1 MSQFNQNG
9 SDYDSE
15 GLPPSVRRVER
26 ERLRLS
32 VDLSEYLVF
41 FIDESTFQN
50 DFVNPNAEGIR
61 GIRCTFNPQTN
72 TLIAKMITPE
82 HHQVVKAF
90 DEAIDSALAPMGLH
104 RATFSYGEVNI
115 DINGRSKQPDWG
127 LGPRHPPP
135 GTRRRP
141 AVVVEI
147 AISQTRRRLQR
158 DIDLWLDP
166 SRGNTNVA
174 IAIKANRTRPFIT
187 IDKYGWDHGNGQA
200 QISQHIEIRESDTG
214 DQVSVSGAPLTIPFD
229 LLFLRPP
236 QPPREETKTVPEFHQ
251 RERVELT
258 SSRFHLHQWTMTA
271 DLADH
276 ELSPRT
282 RSGSASS
289 SHKRS
294 VSSSLLSRISF
305 LRVNQTAHTSI
316 DRHHTDM
323 DHDGDEDLHSDIP
336 QNTGKGGTT
345 SSRAMSAA
353 LAQHRTRRRRG
364 SLRKTA
370 LLGTRLE
377 SRDKRA
383 TAKAA
388 EAIEAL
394 RAEPSR
400 LPAADLQA
408 AIQPKDQTPSNNGTT
423 QYSPRESVALD
434 DDRDDT
440 QQPTW
445 FRAANTQIPTR
456 PSISRRRQ
464 GLAQHNLQEQATDD
478 EDLVSFP
485 PLHSNSTP
493 TAAGTSTSPKII
505 SAGLHISPPSSSSG
519 SFYSLQPQ
527 PEPAYLP
534 VHRHKSSPLV
544 THPVEMKSSP
554 DVDID
559 YSETEWW
566 GWIILIV
573 TWLVFVV
580 GIGSCF
586 EVWSWAWDVGET
598 PYAPPELEDDPTLPI
613 VGYYPALIILTAVMS
628 WVWVVVAWV
637 GMKYFKHAN
646 ISGEDI

>member
-1 MSQFNQNG
+1 M
-9 SDYDSE
+9 DDK
-15 GLPPSVRRVER
+15 ER
-26 ERLRLS
+26 
-32 VDLSEYLVF
+32 
-41 FIDESTFQN
+41 
-50 DFVNPNAEGIR
+50 
-61 GIRCTFNPQTN
+61 
-72 TLIAKMITPE
+72 
-82 HHQVVKAF
+82 
-90 DEAIDSALAPMGLH
+90 
-104 RATFSYGEVNI
+104 
-115 DINGRSKQPDWG
+115 
-127 LGPRHPPP
+127 
-135 GTRRRP
+135 
-141 AVVVEI
+141 
-147 AISQTRRRLQR
+147 
-158 DIDLWLDP
+158 
-166 SRGNTNVA
+166 
-174 IAIKANRTRPFIT
+174 
-187 IDKYGWDHGNGQA
+187 
-200 QISQHIEIRESDTG
+200 
-214 DQVSVSGAPLTIPFD
+214 
-229 LLFLRPP
+229 
-236 QPPREETKTVPEFHQ
+236 
-251 RERVELT
+251 
-258 SSRFHLHQWTMTA
+258 TA
-271 DLADH
+271 DLAVH
-276 ELSPRT
+276 ELSPRP

-289 SHKRS
+289 GHKRS
-294 VSSSLLSRISF
+294 LSGSLLSRLSF
-305 LRVNQTAHTSI
+305 FRVNRAAHTSM
-316 DRHHTDM
+316 DRHHPDM
-323 DHDGDEDLHSDIP
+323 DHDGDEDLHSGIP
-336 QNTGKGGTT
+336 QSTSKGGTT

-388 EAIEAL
+388 EALEAL

-408 AIQPKDQTPSNNGTT
+408 AIQPEDQIPSDNGPTR
-423 QYSPRESVALD
+423 YSPRASEPFD

-440 QQPTW
+440 QQPAW
-445 FRAANTQIPTR
+445 FRAADTQKPIR

-485 PLHSNSTP
+485 RLHSNSNP
-493 TAAGTSTSPKII
+493 TAAGTGISPKIG
-505 SAGLHISPPSSSSG
+505 SATGLHISPPSSSSG

-554 DVDID
+554 DVDVD

-566 GWIILIV
+566 GWIILVV

-586 EVWSWAWDVGET
+586 GVWSWAWDVGET
-598 PYAPPELEDDPTLPI
+598 PYAPPELEDDITLPI

-646 ISGEDI
+646 ISGDDI

>member
-1 MSQFNQNG
+1 M
-9 SDYDSE
+9 DDD
-15 GLPPSVRRVER
+15 ER
-26 ERLRLS
+26 
-32 VDLSEYLVF
+32 
-41 FIDESTFQN
+41 
-50 DFVNPNAEGIR
+50 
-61 GIRCTFNPQTN
+61 
-72 TLIAKMITPE
+72 
-82 HHQVVKAF
+82 
-90 DEAIDSALAPMGLH
+90 
-104 RATFSYGEVNI
+104 
-115 DINGRSKQPDWG
+115 
-127 LGPRHPPP
+127 
-135 GTRRRP
+135 
-141 AVVVEI
+141 
-147 AISQTRRRLQR
+147 
-158 DIDLWLDP
+158 
-166 SRGNTNVA
+166 
-174 IAIKANRTRPFIT
+174 
-187 IDKYGWDHGNGQA
+187 
-200 QISQHIEIRESDTG
+200 
-214 DQVSVSGAPLTIPFD
+214 
-229 LLFLRPP
+229 
-236 QPPREETKTVPEFHQ
+236 
-251 RERVELT
+251 
-258 SSRFHLHQWTMTA
+258 TA
-271 DLADH
+271 DLAVH
-276 ELSPRT
+276 EVSPRT
-282 RSGSASS
+282 RSGSVSS
-289 SHKRS
+289 GHKRS
-294 VSSSLLSRISF
+294 LSGSLLSRLSF
-305 LRVNQTAHTSI
+305 LRVNQVAHTSLE
-316 DRHHTDM
+316 RHHPGM
-323 DHDGDEDLHSDIP
+323 DHDGDEELHSGMP
-336 QNTGKGGTT
+336 QTTGKGGTT

-388 EAIEAL
+388 EALEAL

-408 AIQPKDQTPSNNGTT
+408 AIQLTDQTPSDNGPTR
-423 QYSPRESVALD
+423 YSPRESGAFD

-440 QQPTW
+440 QQPAW
-445 FRAANTQIPTR
+445 FSAANTQKPIR

-464 GLAQHNLQEQATDD
+464 GLAQQNLQEQATDD
-478 EDLVSFP
+478 EDLISFP
-485 PLHSNSTP
+485 RLHSNP
-493 TAAGTSTSPKII
+493 TAADTGTSPKTG
-505 SAGLHISPPSSSSG
+505 SATGLHISPPSSNSA

-554 DVDID
+554 DVDVD

-566 GWIILIV
+566 GWIILVV

>member
-1 MSQFNQNG
+1 M
-9 SDYDSE
+9 DDD
-15 GLPPSVRRVER
+15 ER
-26 ERLRLS
+26 
-32 VDLSEYLVF
+32 
-41 FIDESTFQN
+41 
-50 DFVNPNAEGIR
+50 
-61 GIRCTFNPQTN
+61 
-72 TLIAKMITPE
+72 
-82 HHQVVKAF
+82 
-90 DEAIDSALAPMGLH
+90 
-104 RATFSYGEVNI
+104 
-115 DINGRSKQPDWG
+115 
-127 LGPRHPPP
+127 
-135 GTRRRP
+135 
-141 AVVVEI
+141 
-147 AISQTRRRLQR
+147 
-158 DIDLWLDP
+158 
-166 SRGNTNVA
+166 
-174 IAIKANRTRPFIT
+174 
-187 IDKYGWDHGNGQA
+187 
-200 QISQHIEIRESDTG
+200 
-214 DQVSVSGAPLTIPFD
+214 
-229 LLFLRPP
+229 
-236 QPPREETKTVPEFHQ
+236 
-251 RERVELT
+251 
-258 SSRFHLHQWTMTA
+258 TA
-271 DLADH
+271 DLAVH

-289 SHKRS
+289 GHKRS
-294 VSSSLLSRISF
+294 FSGSLLSRLSF
-305 LRVNQTAHTSI
+305 LRVSQVAYTSL
-316 DRHHTDM
+316 DRQRLDM
-323 DHDGDEDLHSDIP
+323 DHDGDEDLRSGMP

-388 EAIEAL
+388 EALEAL

-400 LPAADLQA
+400 LSAADLQA
-408 AIQPKDQTPSNNGTT
+408 TIQPKDQTHSDNGPAR
-423 QYSPRESVALD
+423 YSPRESEAFD

-445 FRAANTQIPTR
+445 FRAANTQKPIR
-456 PSISRRRQ
+456 PPISRRRQ
-464 GLAQHNLQEQATDD
+464 GLTQHNVQEQATDD

-485 PLHSNSTP
+485 RLHSNSNS
-493 TAAGTSTSPKII
+493 TAAGTGTSPNIG
-505 SAGLHISPPSSSSG
+505 STTGLHISPPSSSSG

-527 PEPAYLP
+527 PEPTYLP

-554 DVDID
+554 NVDVD

-566 GWIILIV
+566 GWIILAV

-586 EVWSWAWDVGET
+586 GVWSWAWDVGET

>member
-1 MSQFNQNG
+1 MGN
-9 SDYDSE
+9 
-15 GLPPSVRRVER
+15 ER
-26 ERLRLS
+26 
-32 VDLSEYLVF
+32 
-41 FIDESTFQN
+41 
-50 DFVNPNAEGIR
+50 
-61 GIRCTFNPQTN
+61 
-72 TLIAKMITPE
+72 
-82 HHQVVKAF
+82 
-90 DEAIDSALAPMGLH
+90 
-104 RATFSYGEVNI
+104 
-115 DINGRSKQPDWG
+115 
-127 LGPRHPPP
+127 
-135 GTRRRP
+135 
-141 AVVVEI
+141 
-147 AISQTRRRLQR
+147 
-158 DIDLWLDP
+158 
-166 SRGNTNVA
+166 
-174 IAIKANRTRPFIT
+174 
-187 IDKYGWDHGNGQA
+187 
-200 QISQHIEIRESDTG
+200 
-214 DQVSVSGAPLTIPFD
+214 
-229 LLFLRPP
+229 
-236 QPPREETKTVPEFHQ
+236 
-251 RERVELT
+251 
-258 SSRFHLHQWTMTA
+258 TA
-271 DLADH
+271 DLAVH

-289 SHKRS
+289 GHKRILS
-294 VSSSLLSRISF
+294 GSLLSRLSF
-305 LRVNQTAHTSI
+305 LRVNRAAQDPL
-316 DRHHTDM
+316 DRQHPGM
-323 DHDGDEDLHSDIP
+323 DHDGDEDLNSGMP
-336 QNTGKGGTT
+336 QSTGKGGTT

-388 EAIEAL
+388 EALEAL

-400 LPAADLQA
+400 LPAANLQA
-408 AIQPKDQTPSNNGTT
+408 SIQPKDQTPSDNGPTR
-423 QYSPRESVALD
+423 YSPRASEAF

-440 QQPTW
+440 QQPAW
-445 FRAANTQIPTR
+445 FRTANPQKPVR

-478 EDLVSFP
+478 EDLISF
-485 PLHSNSTP
+485 LASTRIQTP
-493 TAAGTSTSPKII
+493 RRPARAPAPK
-505 SAGLHISPPSSSSG
+505 SA
-519 SFYSLQPQ
+519 LQLPQ

-554 DVDID
+554 DADVD

-566 GWIILIV
+566 GWIILVV

>member
-1 MSQFNQNG
+1 MHWSKIQAYLSASLIYFTVNLHCWCLILQATTPLLYGSCAGDIHISVQNR
-9 SDYDSE
+9 DTKEETNTD
-15 GLPPSVRRVER
+15 PSSINTRR
-26 ERLRLS
+26 LTQL
-32 VDLSEYLVF
+32 
-41 FIDESTFQN
+41 TFQ
-50 DFVNPNAEGIR
+50 FLVP
-61 GIRCTFNPQTN
+61 
-72 TLIAKMITPE
+72 
-82 HHQVVKAF
+82 
-90 DEAIDSALAPMGLH
+90 LAPMDND
-104 RATFSYGEVNI
+104 R
-115 DINGRSKQPDWG
+115 
-127 LGPRHPPP
+127 
-135 GTRRRP
+135 
-141 AVVVEI
+141 
-147 AISQTRRRLQR
+147 
-158 DIDLWLDP
+158 
-166 SRGNTNVA
+166 
-174 IAIKANRTRPFIT
+174 
-187 IDKYGWDHGNGQA
+187 
-200 QISQHIEIRESDTG
+200 
-214 DQVSVSGAPLTIPFD
+214 
-229 LLFLRPP
+229 
-236 QPPREETKTVPEFHQ
+236 
-251 RERVELT
+251 
-258 SSRFHLHQWTMTA
+258 TA
-271 DLADH
+271 DLAVP

-289 SHKRS
+289 GHKRILS
-294 VSSSLLSRISF
+294 GSLLSRLSF
-305 LRVNQTAHTSI
+305 LRASRAAQTSL
-316 DRHHTDM
+316 DREHTDM
-323 DHDGDEDLHSDIP
+323 DHDGDEDLHSGMS
-336 QNTGKGGTT
+336 QSTGKGGTT

-388 EAIEAL
+388 EALESL

-400 LPAADLQA
+400 LPAAELQA
-408 AIQPKDQTPSNNGTT
+408 AIQPKDQTNSDNGPTLC
-423 QYSPRESVALD
+423 SPRGSEAF

-440 QQPTW
+440 QQPAW
-445 FRAANTQIPTR
+445 FRASNTQKPVR

-464 GLAQHNLQEQATDD
+464 GLAHHNLQEQATDD
-478 EDLVSFP
+478 EDLISFP
-485 PLHSNSTP
+485 RLHSNTNP
-493 TAAGTSTSPKII
+493 PAAGTGTSPKIG
-505 SAGLHISPPSSSSG
+505 SAAGLHISPPSSSSG
-519 SFYSLQPQ
+519 SFYSLKPQ

-554 DVDID
+554 DVDVD

-566 GWIILIV
+566 GWIILVV

>member
-1 MSQFNQNG
+1 
-9 SDYDSE
+9 
-15 GLPPSVRRVER
+15 
-26 ERLRLS
+26 
-32 VDLSEYLVF
+32 
-41 FIDESTFQN
+41 
-50 DFVNPNAEGIR
+50 
-61 GIRCTFNPQTN
+61 
-72 TLIAKMITPE
+72 
-82 HHQVVKAF
+82 
-90 DEAIDSALAPMGLH
+90 
-104 RATFSYGEVNI
+104 
-115 DINGRSKQPDWG
+115 
-127 LGPRHPPP
+127 
-135 GTRRRP
+135 
-141 AVVVEI
+141 
-147 AISQTRRRLQR
+147 
-158 DIDLWLDP
+158 
-166 SRGNTNVA
+166 
-174 IAIKANRTRPFIT
+174 
-187 IDKYGWDHGNGQA
+187 
-200 QISQHIEIRESDTG
+200 
-214 DQVSVSGAPLTIPFD
+214 
-229 LLFLRPP
+229 
-236 QPPREETKTVPEFHQ
+236 
-251 RERVELT
+251 
-258 SSRFHLHQWTMTA
+258 MTA
-271 DLADH
+271 GLADH

-282 RSGSASS
+282 LSGSASS

-294 VSSSLLSRISF
+294 DSSSLLSRLSF
-305 LRVNQTAHTSI
+305 LRVSRTAHTSL
-316 DRHHTDM
+316 DRHHPDM
-323 DHDGDEDLHSDIP
+323 DHDGDEDLHSGIP
-336 QNTGKGGTT
+336 QSTGKGGTT

-388 EAIEAL
+388 EALEAL

-408 AIQPKDQTPSNNGTT
+408 AIQPKDQTPSNNEIT

-445 FRAANTQIPTR
+445 FRAANTQISIR

-485 PLHSNSTP
+485 PLHSNSTS